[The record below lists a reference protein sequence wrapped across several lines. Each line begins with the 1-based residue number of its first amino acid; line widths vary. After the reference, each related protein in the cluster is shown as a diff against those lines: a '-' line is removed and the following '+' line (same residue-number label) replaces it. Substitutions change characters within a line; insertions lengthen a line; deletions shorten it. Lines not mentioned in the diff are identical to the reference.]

1 MSNFTRALTLQAP
14 KWQAASRT
22 IVDRGHD
29 ALFGRDCALCAAR
42 ARGIVCRACDRA
54 FARPAA
60 CCERCAAPIP
70 LRGLCGDC
78 RRRAPAFDQTAA
90 AFAYEFPFD
99 RLMLRFKYAGDLAL
113 GRWIGEALAAQV
125 AHAERPAF
133 LVVPPSTRQRL
144 RSRGFNPALEI
155 AKTVSRRLGVD
166 CPIGAVARR
175 RDTHPQLS
183 LSRRE
188 RRRNLEGAF
197 ECRARVAGCH
207 VAIVDDVMTTGA
219 TADAIA
225 AALKS
230 AGAARVSVWV
240 AARTPRER
248 T

>member
-1 MSNFTRALTLQAP
+1 MSTFTRVPALQAP
-14 KWQAASRT
+14 KWQAVSRT
-22 IVDRGHD
+22 FVDHGLD
-29 ALFGRDCALCAAR
+29 ALFGRDCALCGAR
-42 ARGIVCRACDRA
+42 ARRIVCRACERA
-54 FARPAA
+54 FARPQA
-60 CCERCAAPIP
+60 CCERCAVPIP
-70 LRGLCGDC
+70 VRGICGEC
-78 RRRAPAFDQTAA
+78 RGRAPAFDETAA
-90 AFAYEFPFD
+90 TFAYEFPFD

-113 GRWIGEALAAQV
+113 GRWIGESLAARV
-125 AHAERPAF
+125 AHADRPAL
-133 LVVPPSTRQRL
+133 LVAPPSTRERL
-144 RSRGFNPALEI
+144 LSRGFNPALEI
-155 AKTVSRRLGVD
+155 AKTVSRRLGIG
-166 CPIGAVARR
+166 CPIGAVARK
-175 RDTHPQLS
+175 RDTHPQPS

-225 AALKS
+225 AALKR

>member
-14 KWQAASRT
+14 KWQATART
-22 IVDRGHD
+22 IVDHGLD
-29 ALFGRDCALCAAR
+29 AIFGRDCALCAAR
-42 ARGIVCRACDRA
+42 ARRIVCRACDRA
-54 FARPAA
+54 FARLAA

-70 LRGLCGDC
+70 VQGLCGEC

-133 LVVPPSTRQRL
+133 LVVPPSTRERL

-155 AKTVSRRLGVD
+155 AKTVSRRLGVN

-197 ECRARVAGCH
+197 ECRAHVAGCH

-225 AALKS
+225 AALKN

>member
-1 MSNFTRALTLQAP
+1 MSNFIRMPTLQAP
-14 KWQAASRT
+14 KWQAIPRAL
-22 IVDRGHD
+22 VDHGLD

-42 ARGIVCRACDRA
+42 SRRIVCRACDRA
-54 FARPAA
+54 LAQPAA
-60 CCERCAAPIP
+60 CCDRCAVPIP
-70 LRGLCGDC
+70 VPGICGEC
-78 RRRAPAFDQTAA
+78 RRRAPAFDATAA

-99 RLMLRFKYAGDLAL
+99 RLMLRYKYAGDLAL
-113 GRWIGEALAAQV
+113 GRWIGEALAEHVAQ
-125 AHAERPAF
+125 AERPAF
-133 LVVPPSTRQRL
+133 LVVPPSTRERL

-175 RDTHPQLS
+175 RDTHPQPS

-225 AALKS
+225 AGLKD